1 MNHIYS
7 KHKRDKTLYIYMNK
21 YMYKKMSDKLINMFV
36 NDEKIIKKTLP

>member
-7 KHKRDKTLYIYMNK
+7 KHKRDKTLYKYMNK

-36 NDEKIIKKTLP
+36 SDEKIIKKTLP